1 MRAVVIAT
9 ERKRNLLT
17 QHIAS
22 NMKSFKGSKTQN
34 EVMNDDKLMWESFV
48 SREADDSTDHHNQYM
63 MDQDLLQPLHK
74 AAQAVGADDITD
86 YMIKQIKD
94 QGDNWIG
101 WFIDTVIGDEEDY
114 DESTNVQE
122 ADTDKDVKDL
132 QALHDNPDEEF
143 AKKNYGSVQAY
154 KDMLK
159 KKIDKLLNASNCN

>member
-1 MRAVVIAT
+1 
-9 ERKRNLLT
+9 
-17 QHIAS
+17 
-22 NMKSFKGSKTQN
+22 MKKFKGPKTQN
-34 EVMNDDKLMWESFV
+34 EVQNDDKLIWESFI
-48 SREADDSTDHHNQYM
+48 SREDSEDTGRIPHDVDSFGTSTDQSNDFM
-63 MDQDLLQPLHK
+63 NDQELLNPLHK
-74 AAQAVGADDITD
+74 AAQATGADDIVD
-86 YMIKQIKD
+86 YMIKQIKA
-94 QGDNWIG
+94 QGDNWIE

-114 DESTNVQE
+114 DESTDVQE

>member
-1 MRAVVIAT
+1 
-9 ERKRNLLT
+9 
-17 QHIAS
+17 
-22 NMKSFKGSKTQN
+22 MKSFKGPKTQN
-34 EVMNDDKLMWESFV
+34 EIHNDDKLMWESFI
-48 SREADDSTDHHNQYM
+48 SREDSEDTGRIPHDVDSFGTSTDQSNDFM
-63 MDQDLLQPLHK
+63 NDQELLNPLHK
-74 AAQAVGADDITD
+74 AAQAVGADDIVD

-94 QGDNWIG
+94 QGDNWIE

-159 KKIDKLLNASNCN
+159 KKIDKLLNASNCT

>member
-1 MRAVVIAT
+1 
-9 ERKRNLLT
+9 
-17 QHIAS
+17 
-22 NMKSFKGSKTQN
+22 MKKFKGPKTQN
-34 EVMNDDKLMWESFV
+34 EVQNDDKLIWESFI
-48 SREADDSTDHHNQYM
+48 SREDSEDTGRIPHDVDSFGTSTDQSNDFM
-63 MDQDLLQPLHK
+63 NDQELLNPLHK
-74 AAQAVGADDITD
+74 AAQAVGADDIVD

-94 QGDNWIG
+94 QGDNWIE

-114 DESTNVQE
+114 DESTDVQE

-159 KKIDKLLNASNCN
+159 KKIDKLLNASNCT

>member
-1 MRAVVIAT
+1 
-9 ERKRNLLT
+9 
-17 QHIAS
+17 
-22 NMKSFKGSKTQN
+22 MKSFKGPKTQN
-34 EVMNDDKLMWESFV
+34 EVHNDDKLMWESFI
-48 SREADDSTDHHNQYM
+48 SREDSEDTGRIPHDVDSFGTSTDQSNDFM
-63 MDQDLLQPLHK
+63 NDQELLNPLHK
-74 AAQAVGADDITD
+74 AAQAVGADDIVD
-86 YMIKQIKD
+86 YMIKQIKA
-94 QGDNWIG
+94 QGDNWIE

-114 DESTNVQE
+114 DESTDVQE

>member
-1 MRAVVIAT
+1 M
-9 ERKRNLLT
+9 
-17 QHIAS
+17 
-22 NMKSFKGSKTQN
+22 KTQN
-34 EVMNDDKLMWESFV
+34 EVQNDDKLMWESFV
-48 SREADDSTDHHNQYM
+48 SREDSEDTGRIPHDVDSFGTSTDQSNDFM
-63 MDQDLLQPLHK
+63 NDQELLNPLHK
-74 AAQAVGADDITD
+74 AAQAVGADDIVD

-94 QGDNWIG
+94 QGDNWIE

-159 KKIDKLLNASNCN
+159 KKIDKLLNASNCT

>member
-1 MRAVVIAT
+1 
-9 ERKRNLLT
+9 
-17 QHIAS
+17 
-22 NMKSFKGSKTQN
+22 MKSFNGPKTQN

-63 MDQDLLQPLHK
+63 MDQDLLQPIHK

-94 QGDNWIG
+94 QGDH
-101 WFIDTVIGDEEDY
+101 FIDYFVQDVIGDPAEY
-114 DESTNVQE
+114 DTNVE
-122 ADTDKDVKDL
+122 EGDNDTDVKDL

-159 KKIDKLLNASNCN
+159 KKIDKLLNASHCK